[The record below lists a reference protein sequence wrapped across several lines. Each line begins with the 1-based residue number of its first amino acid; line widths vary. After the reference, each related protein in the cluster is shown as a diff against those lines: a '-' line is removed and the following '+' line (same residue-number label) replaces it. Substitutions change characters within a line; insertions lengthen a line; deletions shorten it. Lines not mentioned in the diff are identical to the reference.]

1 MSRTPAPATSGT
13 TPTSSR
19 SCSSQFHRTP
29 AGIAWRW
36 RTELAILA
44 ILAAVLWRLS
54 ILITLIWAGIVL
66 AASLGLVLGVPHSR
80 RFITRRFWC
89 VLARHRL
96 HRLCYE
102 ARLHTRSGRLPLILW
117 IRPTQVGERAWVLC
131 RAGICAEDFD
141 AHIGELRAACYA
153 RDARVTRN
161 RRWSHLVTID
171 IIRRDTLAAS
181 QHHHLPAGAADR
193 ALPAPP
199 RPGPRRRSPRRRA
212 RPGRITRSAVPRH
225 PPGGPPTP
233 TASKGGT
240 RHDHHH

>member
-1 MSRTPAPATSGT
+1 MSKN
-13 TPTSSR
+13 TSSR
-19 SCSSQFHRTP
+19 TLRNNPYQLEELFVKFHRTP

-36 RTELAILA
+36 RAELAITATVTA
-44 ILAAVLWRLS
+44 ILWRLS
-54 ILITLIWAGIVL
+54 ILITLTWAGVVL
-66 AASLGLVLGVPHSR
+66 AIFAVLLSGVPHSR

-102 ARLHTRSGRLPLILW
+102 ARLHTRAGRLPPILW

-131 RAGICAEDFD
+131 RAGISAEDFQD
-141 AHIGELRAACYA
+141 RTGELRAACYA

-181 QHHHLPAGAADR
+181 NTISSPLARLTAHYAHHPALALVPPVDDGDEYGPAA
-193 ALPAPP
+193 
-199 RPGPRRRSPRRRA
+199 
-212 RPGRITRSAVPRH
+212 
-225 PPGGPPTP
+225 
-233 TASKGGT
+233 
-240 RHDHHH
+240 